1 MFSNLLFR
9 ILAIS
14 VLSCPWLPWAT
25 PRMPPGPQQR
35 DSQGRFIRDVQ
46 QLQPIEEQPP
56 QTTPPQATPNR
67 QTLIQR
73 VAAAALTLL
82 TTDVP
87 ASEYISN
94 ILAALQS
101 SSSDHNTSSMSQPEL
116 ASILDSPTLY
126 VPPPRYVTNPPLPR
140 PDFEAPGSN
149 DSLPREPTPDPL
161 ELSDNLP
168 PQQPSPDSTN
178 ERSSSE
184 DEQPLPPHRPRL
196 QIPIVPQQQPTL
208 NQIPTTIMSHAPAR
222 NTAAMPSARSKL
234 VPHFSGEIEHLI

>member
-14 VLSCPWLPWAT
+14 VLSCPWLLWAT
-25 PRMPPGPQQR
+25 LRMPPRPQQR
-35 DSQGRFIRDVQ
+35 DSRGRFIRDVQ
-46 QLQPIEEQPP
+46 QLDTIEEQPAQVDP
-56 QTTPPQATPNR
+56 PLTPFQCTIIALTTP
-67 QTLIQR
+67 
-73 VAAAALTLL
+73 LTS
-82 TTDVP
+82 DVP
-87 ASEYISN
+87 VAEAIVNLFAS
-94 ILAALQS
+94 LQS
-101 SSSDHNTSSMSQPEL
+101 SSSDHNTSSTSQPKL
-116 ASILDSPTLY
+116 ASILDSPTRY
-126 VPPPRYVTNPPLPR
+126 VPPPRYVTDLPLPR
-140 PDFEAPGSN
+140 PDFDVPGSN
-149 DSLPREPTPDPL
+149 DSLPHEPTPDPL